1 MIDIVE
7 RLRDDYED
15 RWSEAEPYTVIDT
28 YRDERH
34 AAADEIERLRAERDK
49 ARRDR
54 DLAISH
60 DRQPYPTQWAYDRVC
75 AARTKWQERAEK
87 AEAELA
93 ALKAMRAAFEAMRDN
108 NDVTTEDR

>member
-54 DLAISH
+54 D
-60 DRQPYPTQWAYDRVC
+60 QWWKTAGALGR
-75 AARTKWQERAEK
+75 RAEK

-93 ALKAMRAAFEAMRDN
+93 ALEAMRAAFEAMRDN